1 MDSTIENYSKSS
13 DDKKLVCLKFYN
25 WAIENNLKR

>member
-13 DDKKLVCLKFYN
+13 NDKKLVCLKFYN
-25 WAIENNLKR
+25 WAMENNITR